1 MQPLI
6 GVEIQYLQYI
16 STVCCLYCFSKHLVL
31 QRTFLD
37 CVYSTVQYSTVAI
50 FLLFFTSWIP
60 NKLGPWT
67 RVAVVGALKIYSS
80 FFLYF

>member
-1 MQPLI
+1 MLFVLLFKAPGTSKDIL
-6 GVEIQYLQYI
+6 GLRIQ
-16 STVCCLYCFSKHLVL
+16 
-31 QRTFLD
+31 
-37 CVYSTVQYSTVAI
+37 YSTVQYSTVAI

>member
-1 MQPLI
+1 MLFVLLFKAPGTSKDIL
-6 GVEIQYLQYI
+6 GLRIQ
-16 STVCCLYCFSKHLVL
+16 
-31 QRTFLD
+31 
-37 CVYSTVQYSTVAI
+37 YSTVQYSSYF

-67 RVAVVGALKIYSS
+67 REAVVGALKIYSS